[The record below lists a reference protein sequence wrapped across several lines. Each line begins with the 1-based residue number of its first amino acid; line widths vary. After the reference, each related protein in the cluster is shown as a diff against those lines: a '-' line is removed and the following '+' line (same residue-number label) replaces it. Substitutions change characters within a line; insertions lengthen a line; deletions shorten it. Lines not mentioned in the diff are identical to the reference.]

1 MCKNTDAWEQR
12 KLGEVAPLRGGYAF
26 KSADYCDEGVPI
38 IRISNI
44 LADGTI
50 GTDFVYYKE
59 QQFDNEYL
67 LENGAVL
74 LAMSGATTGKV
85 SILNT
90 QNKAKYYQNQRV
102 GYFPKNKKIDYR
114 YIATILRSQ
123 QFINQL
129 TSVLVAGAQPN
140 VSSKDIDNFEFMISR
155 EKEEQ
160 TKIGNFFYNLDNL
173 IALHQRKYDKL
184 LNVKKALL
192 DKMFPKNQEKTPKIR
207 FKGFFD
213 AWEQRKLG
221 EVATYRRGSFP
232 QPYGKK
238 EWYDGKNSM
247 PFVQVVDVTEN
258 MNLADITKQRISS
271 LAQPMSIF
279 AQKGSVL
286 VTLQGSI
293 GRVAITQYGAFID
306 RTILIFEQYKEK
318 ICKIFW
324 GYTIKQ
330 KFIEEAKQAP
340 GGTIKT
346 ITKEVLSNFK
356 IYIPNIEEQNKIGN
370 FFYNLDNLITL
381 HQRKCEKLK
390 NIKKALL
397 DKMLV

>member
-1 MCKNTDAWEQR
+1 MVKNNKKPRLRFKGFTDEWEQRKVSDLAYRYDNLRLPITAKDRISGRTPYYGANGIQDYVQGFTHEGEFVLIAEDGANDIKNYPVQYVNGQIWVNNHAHVLQANENNITLFIKYLITSSNIASILVGGGRSKLNSDALMNFEISIPIKQEQQKIAKLFLNLDNLITLHQRKYDKLLNVKKALLDKMFSKNQEKTPKIRFKGFFDAWEQR

-173 IALHQRKYDKL
+173 IALHQR
-184 LNVKKALL
+184 
-192 DKMFPKNQEKTPKIR
+192 E
-207 FKGFFD
+207 
-213 AWEQRKLG
+213 
-221 EVATYRRGSFP
+221 
-232 QPYGKK
+232 
-238 EWYDGKNSM
+238 
-247 PFVQVVDVTEN
+247 
-258 MNLADITKQRISS
+258 
-271 LAQPMSIF
+271 
-279 AQKGSVL
+279 
-286 VTLQGSI
+286 
-293 GRVAITQYGAFID
+293 
-306 RTILIFEQYKEK
+306 
-318 ICKIFW
+318 
-324 GYTIKQ
+324 
-330 KFIEEAKQAP
+330 
-340 GGTIKT
+340 
-346 ITKEVLSNFK
+346 
-356 IYIPNIEEQNKIGN
+356 
-370 FFYNLDNLITL
+370 
-381 HQRKCEKLK
+381 CEKLK

-397 DKMLV
+397 DKMFV

>member
-1 MCKNTDAWEQR
+1 MVKNNKKPRLRFKGFTDEWEQR

-173 IALHQRKYDKL
+173 IALHQRKYNKL

-192 DKMFPKNQEKTPKIR
+192 DKMFQNQEKTPKIR
-207 FKGFFD
+207 FKGFLT
-213 AWEQRKLG
+213 LG
-221 EVATYRRGSFP
+221 
-232 QPYGKK
+232 
-238 EWYDGKNSM
+238 NSVR
-247 PFVQVVDVTEN
+247 FQ
-258 MNLADITKQRISS
+258 I
-271 LAQPMSIF
+271 
-279 AQKGSVL
+279 
-286 VTLQGSI
+286 
-293 GRVAITQYGAFID
+293 
-306 RTILIFEQYKEK
+306 
-318 ICKIFW
+318 
-324 GYTIKQ
+324 
-330 KFIEEAKQAP
+330 
-340 GGTIKT
+340 
-346 ITKEVLSNFK
+346 
-356 IYIPNIEEQNKIGN
+356 
-370 FFYNLDNLITL
+370 
-381 HQRKCEKLK
+381 
-390 NIKKALL
+390 
-397 DKMLV
+397 